1 MKDTES
7 KIESL
12 LSMYQ
17 AKNTKEL
24 AIKINA
30 KIAQIAKTI
39 NKSRK
44 EIQKLKSIL
53 KILNG

>member
-17 AKNTKEL
+17 AKNAKEL

-44 EIQKLKSIL
+44 EIHKLKSIL